1 MDGRWEGDLRF
12 VWGGELFSFFVFLIF
27 IDRRRERRR
36 RRRTNKLTAYFS
48 NTQNNSDIILA
59 SPKATFGLPEAS
71 RGLYAAAGGLS
82 RLVRLAGMT
91 LASEIALT
99 GRNLSAAEAL
109 HHGIINRVSQ
119 TPASLVPEAIA
130 VAEKMSELSPD
141 AIIVTRH
148 GLRESWELASVE
160 RASQSTDNRY
170 GRALK
175 EGENLK
181 IGLRAFREKKKPKW
195 VASKL

>member
-1 MDGRWEGDLRF
+1 
-12 VWGGELFSFFVFLIF
+12 
-27 IDRRRERRR
+27 
-36 RRRTNKLTAYFS
+36 
-48 NTQNNSDIILA
+48 
-59 SPKATFGLPEAS
+59 
-71 RGLYAAAGGLS
+71 
-82 RLVRLAGMT
+82 MT

-99 GRNLSAAEAL
+99 GRNLSASEAL
-109 HHGIINRVSQ
+109 HHGIINRISQ

>member
-1 MDGRWEGDLRF
+1 M
-12 VWGGELFSFFVFLIF
+12 VSFFHFFCFLDIYTD
-27 IDRRRERRR
+27 ICIYIYIIRRGRRK
-36 RRRTNKLTAYFS
+36 NKLTLI
-48 NTQNNSDIILA
+48 TKNNSDIILA

-109 HHGIINRVSQ
+109 HHGIINRISQ